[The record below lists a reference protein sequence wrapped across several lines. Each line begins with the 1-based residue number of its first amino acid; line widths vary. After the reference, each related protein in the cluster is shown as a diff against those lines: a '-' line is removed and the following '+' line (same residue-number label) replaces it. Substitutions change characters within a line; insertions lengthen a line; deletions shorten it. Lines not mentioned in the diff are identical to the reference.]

1 MKICTFILLIAI
13 SLGLAGG
20 VFSQNLYWVGFPDK
34 FGTSY
39 SVNHPEEF
47 LSNRA
52 IARRIKQNIAVTTE
66 DLPVSK
72 QYLDSIELTGSTIRQ
87 QLKWLNGV
95 VVEASPIQ
103 LEKIEQLSMVSE
115 VRLIF
120 DSTAA
125 TSSSDFGYLPKVSQ
139 QFTEQA
145 STSEYG
151 YGFKAINMVNGIPLH
166 SLGYT
171 GNGMLIAVI
180 DAGFFHANQ
189 AAEIQPSFSGGRIVA
204 SKDFV
209 TSGGDLFEESEHGT
223 NVLSLMASNDSTTFV
238 GTAPLASYLL
248 LRSENV
254 QNEQIIEEYTW
265 AAAAEFADSAGADV
279 ITSSLGYTTFDVAS
293 QNHTY
298 SDLNGNTTPVS
309 RACSIAASKGI
320 LVVDAA
326 GNEGNHDWKYIDAP
340 ADSYGILT
348 VGAVNSN
355 LSPAYFSSY
364 GPSADGRIKP
374 EVADLGVN
382 IPVVAGDGT
391 IRVGNGT
398 SFATPVIAGISACL
412 WQAFPSASAQEL
424 RSAIIESSS
433 QYNAPNNIIGFGIP
447 NMDVAFKLLLNSQ
460 DGDKCQNLEIHPNP
474 FFDEIYIT
482 LSHPTSPTA
491 IVNLYTLE
499 GKEILSQTISVSQ
512 GIPTLLPVSKDLPTS
527 IYIVEVECGDCR
539 WTKKLVKH

>member
-34 FGTSY
+34 FGTRY
-39 SVNHPEEF
+39 LVNHPEEF
-47 LSNRA
+47 LSSRA
-52 IARRIKQNIAVTTE
+52 IARRIKQNIAITNE
-66 DLPVSK
+66 DLPVSR

-95 VVEASPIQ
+95 VVEASPIE
-103 LEKIEQLSMVSE
+103 LEKIEQLSTVSK

-120 DSTAA
+120 DSTT
-125 TSSSDFGYLPKVSQ
+125 TSSTSDFGYLPKVSQ
-139 QFTEQA
+139 QFTAQA

-151 YGFKAINMVNGIPLH
+151 YGFEAIDMVNGISLH
-166 SLGYT
+166 SLGFT
-171 GNGMLIAVI
+171 GSGMIIAVI

-189 AAEIQPSFSGGRIVA
+189 AAEIQPSFSGGRILA

-209 TSGGDLFEESEHGT
+209 TAGGDLFEESEHGT
-223 NVLSLMASNDSTTFV
+223 NVLSLMASNDPNTFV

-254 QNEQIIEEYTW
+254 QSEQIIEEYTW
-265 AAAAEFADSAGADV
+265 AAAAEFADSAGADI

-326 GNEGNHDWKYIDAP
+326 GNEGNHDWKHIDAP
-340 ADSYGILT
+340 ADSYGILA

-355 LSPAYFSSY
+355 LSPAYFSSH

-382 IPVVAGDGT
+382 IPVVDGDGT

-447 NMDVAFKLLLNSQ
+447 NMDVAFKLLLSSQ
-460 DGDKCQNLEIHPNP
+460 DGDKCQNIEIHPNP
-474 FFDEIYIT
+474 FFNEIYIT

-499 GKEILSQTISVSQ
+499 GKEILSQTVSVSQ

-539 WTKKLVKH
+539 WKKKLVKQ